1 MANFLLKIVIL
12 FFFLLTSVSSEI
24 VKKFEISG
32 NKRISDETIIIFSDI
47 NLNDEVT
54 KSELDRV
61 IKNLY
66 KTNFFRNIILNFEN
80 QILSLKGLLVY
91 VSDFFSTLIAFPL

>member
-47 NLNDEVT
+47 A
-54 KSELDRV
+54 
-61 IKNLY
+61 IKLGTISRHY
-66 KTNFFRNIILNFEN
+66 QTDYSCK
-80 QILSLKGLLVY
+80 LLV
-91 VSDFFSTLIAFPL
+91 VEKSTSNFKKLFKLSKIKSKQRILEFCKELLK